1 MKIAYLINQYPAPS
15 HSFIRREI
23 RALEALGVE
32 VERFSLRELP
42 NLVDEADIAERK
54 RTRGVLKAGPA
65 ALLVALFGNA
75 IRSPIAFSRAMSL
88 AVGLGRKSDRGVL
101 RHLACLGE
109 ACLLRDWLA
118 RSGAQHLHAHF
129 GTNSAMVAMLC
140 RELGGPPYS
149 FTVHGPEEFDRAQ
162 GLALKDKVARA
173 AFAVTIS
180 HFGRSQLCR
189 WSRYE
194 DWSKLTVVRCGVDD
208 RFLHAA
214 PVPIPAERRLVCVAR
229 LGEQKGLPILIEAIA
244 RLRESGI
251 EAELLLIGDG
261 PLRSSLQTLV
271 RSLGVER
278 QVKFAGWLNEQ
289 DVRAAIHRSRA
300 LVLPSFA
307 EGLPVV
313 LMEALALG
321 RPIVSTWVAGIPEL
335 VQDGVCGWLVP
346 AASVEYLVSALR
358 AVMEAP
364 SSRLEAMGKA
374 GMSRVAQM
382 HDVSIEAGKLADLFR
397 ASLEK
402 PEGGG
407 VRLSR
412 EKEWKPSDS
421 ITVQQSQ

>member
-1 MKIAYLINQYPAPS
+1 VKVAYLINQYPAPS

-54 RTRGVLKAGPA
+54 RTRGVLKAGPVALLA
-65 ALLVALFGNA
+65 ALIGSA
-75 IRSPIAFSRAMSL
+75 IRAPLPFCRAISL
-88 AVGLGRKSDRGVL
+88 AVRLGRKSDRGAL
-101 RHLACLGE
+101 RHLIYLTE
-109 ACLLRDWLA
+109 ACLLRAWLA

-149 FTVHGPEEFDRAQ
+149 FTVHGPEEFDRAPR
-162 GLALKDKVARA
+162 LALGDKVARA

-194 DWSKLTVVRCGVDD
+194 DWPKLTVVRCGVDD

-214 PVPIPAERRLVCVAR
+214 PVPIPAEWRLVCVAR
-229 LGEQKGLPILIEAIA
+229 LGEQKAHRILIEAIA
-244 RLRESGI
+244 RLRESGMQ
-251 EAELLLIGDG
+251 AELVLVGDG
-261 PLRSSLQTLV
+261 PLRRSLQALV
-271 RSLGVER
+271 RVRGLEE

-289 DVRAAIHRSRA
+289 EVQAAIHRSRA

-321 RPIVSTWVAGIPEL
+321 RPIISTWVAGIPEL
-335 VQDGVCGWLVP
+335 VEHGVCGWLVP
-346 AASVEYLVSALR
+346 AASVEDLVTAMR

-364 SSRLEAMGKA
+364 SARLEAMARA
-374 GMSRVAQM
+374 GRLRVAQM
-382 HDVSIEAGKLADLFR
+382 HDVSVEAGKLASLFR
-397 ASLEK
+397 ASVEK

-407 VRLSR
+407 VRQSR
-412 EKEWKPSDS
+412 EQEWTASDS
-421 ITVQQSQ
+421 ITLQSQ